1 MSKHITLLGSTGTIG
16 KNTLDVVRKNKT
28 QFQIYALAA
37 RSSVEKLKEQADEFN
52 PKAVVLTDQNAYEKA
67 KDIFPPRIK
76 VLYGEEGLREV
87 VTHSSVHFVMAGMV
101 GASGLSPFIAAL
113 ESKKTIGLA
122 NKEVLV
128 MAGEYL
134 HQKYPDFIKQ
144 LIPVDSEHSAI
155 FQCLEGRE
163 PSEIESIILTAS
175 GGPFRTRPHFEGLSL
190 EEALDHPNWKM
201 GAKISIDSASLMN
214 KGLEVMEA
222 RWLFPVELKQI
233 RVVIHPQ
240 SIIHS
245 MVEFCDGAL
254 LAHLGIAD
262 MRIPIQYA
270 LSYPKRIINDLPR
283 VNFPKLKELT
293 FEEPDWKKFPNLNLA
308 FKALEAGG
316 VGPAVLNAANEI
328 AVQAFIEKKITFTD
342 IFKCNQYVFEQEKN
356 NDSLTLSSILQA
368 DSRAR
373 KEATSWILKYSSLL

>member
-87 VTHSSVHFVMAGMV
+87 VTHSPVHFVMAGMV

-175 GGPFRTRPHFEGLSL
+175 GGPFRTRPHLEGLSL